1 MTWVES
7 WSSPM
12 SLNEYQTA
20 ASSTFQYAAEM
31 GMPQRVFTALGL
43 NEEAGE
49 VAGKTKKFY
58 RDDLTEDEARVAVAL
73 ELGDTLWYLS
83 QCARLWGYTL
93 SEIAEI
99 NLAKLKSRHER
110 NVIKG
115 SGDNR

>member
-1 MTWVES
+1 
-7 WSSPM
+7 M
-12 SLNEYQTA
+12 SQGKYGMSINEYQTA

-31 GMPQRVFTALGL
+31 GMPQKVFTALGL

-58 RDDLTEDEARVAVAL
+58 RDGIPEADARESVAL

-83 QCARLWGYTL
+83 QCARLWGYSL
-93 SEIAEI
+93 SEIAEM

>member
-1 MTWVES
+1 MT
-7 WSSPM
+7 
-12 SLNEYQTA
+12 LDEYQDK
-20 ASSTFQYAAEM
+20 ASETFKYCPDM
-31 GMPQRVFTALGL
+31 GMPMDVFTALGL

-58 RDDLTEDEARVAVAL
+58 RDNKPYHVSQNEIAL

-93 SEIAEI
+93 EQIAQMNI
-99 NLAKLKSRHER
+99 TKLSDRHAR
-110 NVIKG
+110 GVIHG